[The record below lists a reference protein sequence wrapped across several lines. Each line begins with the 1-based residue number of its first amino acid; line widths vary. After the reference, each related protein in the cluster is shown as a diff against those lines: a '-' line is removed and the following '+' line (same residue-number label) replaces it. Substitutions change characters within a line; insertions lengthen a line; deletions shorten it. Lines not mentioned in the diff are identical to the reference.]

1 MKKKL
6 KEKENKMSRNG
17 EMHLSEMEFS
27 SDYCDG
33 STDLEL
39 VNEFF
44 ETNDEPTTAG
54 REYKGCAGGYPVRMP
69 PYTFRLKEKVYE
81 DNYGGAEWS
90 NGFYDDNQLL
100 GWPTDCR
107 RTNYESGWT
116 PRGSDEIN

>member
-1 MKKKL
+1 
-6 KEKENKMSRNG
+6 MSRNG

-54 REYKGCAGGYPVRMP
+54 REYKGCGGGYPVRMP
-69 PYTFRLKEKVYE
+69 PYTFRLKETVYD
-81 DNYGGAEWS
+81 DNYGGPVWS

-100 GWPTDCR
+100 GWPTDWR
-107 RTNYESGWT
+107 LVKN
-116 PRGSDEIN
+116 N

>member
-1 MKKKL
+1 
-6 KEKENKMSRNG
+6 MSRNG

-44 ETNDEPTTAG
+44 DITNEPTTTG
-54 REYKGCAGGYPVRMP
+54 RVYKGCAGGYPCESYP
-69 PYTFRLKEKVYE
+69 HKFGLKEKVYE

-107 RTNYESGWT
+107 RDEYSNDWT
-116 PRGSDEIN
+116 PRGSYLYENN